1 MDTSADPAAPSHASG
16 DSETPDG
23 NGAPAVTE
31 ATTTSGSAGAPEG
44 SETVVVTVGSAPAAP
59 PAEAAPP
66 APVETAPPAP
76 ADPAG
81 EAPADPEASEAAPA
95 E

>member
-1 MDTSADPAAPSHASG
+1 MDTTADPAAPSHASVDG
-16 DSETPDG
+16 DISVG
-23 NGAPAVTE
+23 SGAPAVTE
-31 ATTTSGSAGAPEG
+31 ATTISGSAGAPEG

-59 PAEAAPP
+59 PVEAAPP
-66 APVETAPPAP
+66 APVETAPP